1 MNNTIIQILSNSIHI
16 CDKIKNSVLKDLLFR
31 YARTHLSKKQY
42 ICMVVKLASIDEDS
56 ELYAI
61 LNTWIENHHVRI
73 MTKMLHF
80 ESL

>member
-1 MNNTIIQILSNSIHI
+1 
-16 CDKIKNSVLKDLLFR
+16 
-31 YARTHLSKKQY
+31 
-42 ICMVVKLASIDEDS
+42 MVVKLASIDEDS

-61 LNTWIENHHVRI
+61 LNTWIENHHVKI